1 QFRNQYDS
9 DVTVWSPQG
18 RLHQVEY
25 ANEAVKLGTATVGL
39 KNKGLAVLVALC
51 KPTSELSV
59 SQRKIIPIDDHLGI
73 SIAGIT
79 ADARVLSRYLR
90 SECLNYKHS
99 YDSAY
104 PVARLITNL
113 GNKMQTT
120 TQRYDRRPYGVG
132 LLVAGYDEKG
142 PHIYQVVPSANFVNC
157 KAYSIGSRA
166 QSALTYLERHF
177 TTFDNC
183 SNDEIICHGIQAIN
197 GSLPTDESQSKENAP
212 QYDITVAIVGENQ
225 PFKVL
230 SKEEIKEYQE
240 KAKLM
245 SSGPGPAPRPGDDDE
260 PGPLAPESDEPE
272 AGPRDP
278 QVAVATE
285 ERR

>member
-25 ANEAVKLGTATVGL
+25 AMEAVKLGTATVGL
-39 KNKGLAVLVALC
+39 KNKDTAVLVALC

-59 SQRKIIPIDDHLGI
+59 SQRKIIPIDNHLGI

-99 YDSAY
+99 YDSTY
-104 PVARLITNL
+104 PVSRLITNL

-142 PHIYQVVPSANFVNC
+142 PHIYQVTPSATFYNC
-157 KAYSIGSRA
+157 KANSIGSRS
-166 QSALTYLERHF
+166 QSARTYLERNLNSF
-177 TTFDNC
+177 LNC
-183 SNDEIICHGIQAIN
+183 SDDDIICHGIQAIH
-197 GSLPTDESQSKENAP
+197 GSLPTDEHQSKENSP
-212 QYDITVAIVGENQ
+212 QFNITVAIVGKNQ
-225 PFKVL
+225 PFKIL
-230 SKEEIKEYQE
+230 TEKENEKYQKMAKE
-240 KAKLM
+240 KGAPA
-245 SSGPGPAPRPGDDDE
+245 GPPRTDDDDDPRPS
-260 PGPLAPESDEPE
+260 APDQPD

-278 QVAVATE
+278 QVVVTTE
-285 ERR
+285 QR

>member
-1 QFRNQYDS
+1 MFRNQYDS

-25 ANEAVKLGTATVGL
+25 AMEAVKLGTATVGL
-39 KNKGLAVLVALC
+39 KNRDTAVLVALC
-51 KPTSELSV
+51 KPASELSA

-79 ADARVLSRYLR
+79 ADARVLSKYLR
-90 SECLNYKHS
+90 AECLNYKHS
-99 YDSAY
+99 YDFTY
-104 PVARLITNL
+104 PVTRLITNL

-142 PHIYQVVPSANFVNC
+142 PHIYQVTPSATFFNC
-157 KAYSIGSRA
+157 KANSIGSRS
-166 QSALTYLERHF
+166 QSARTYLDRNLNSF
-177 TTFDNC
+177 LDC
-183 SNDEIICHGIQAIN
+183 SKDDIICHGINAIL
-197 GSLPTDESQSKENAP
+197 GTLPTDEHQSRDTPSQYS
-212 QYDITVAIVGENQ
+212 ITVAIVGKNQ
-225 PFKVL
+225 PFKIL
-230 SKEEIKEYQE
+230 SEEENAKYLEWA
-240 KAKLM
+240 KAR
-245 SSGPGPAPRPGDDDE
+245 GAPADPRRPGDDDDDDNR
-260 PGPLAPESDEPE
+260 PSTSDDPD

-285 ERR
+285 ER

>member
-1 QFRNQYDS
+1 MFRNQYDS

-25 ANEAVKLGTATVGL
+25 AMEAVKLGTATVGL
-39 KNKGLAVLVALC
+39 KNKETAVLVALC
-51 KPTSELSV
+51 KPTSELSAT
-59 SQRKIIPIDDHLGI
+59 QRKIIPIDDHLGI

-99 YDSAY
+99 YDSTY
-104 PVARLITNL
+104 PVSRLITNL

-142 PHIYQVVPSANFVNC
+142 PHVYQVTPSATFFNC
-157 KAYSIGSRA
+157 KANSIGSRS
-166 QSALTYLERHF
+166 QSARTYLERNLAKF
-177 TTFDNC
+177 WDC
-183 SNDEIICHGIQAIN
+183 SNDDIICHGILAIL
-197 GSLPTDESQSKENAP
+197 GTLPTDEHQSKENAA
-212 QYDITVAIVGENQ
+212 QFNITVAIVGKNQ
-225 PFKVL
+225 PFKIL
-230 SKEEIKEYQE
+230 TEAENEKYLKMAKEK
-240 KAKLM
+240 
-245 SSGPGPAPRPGDDDE
+245 GAPVESPRDDDDDDR
-260 PGPLAPESDEPE
+260 PSPPDVPE

-278 QVAVATE
+278 EVLVATE
-285 ERR
+285 QRP